1 MEEHQCG
8 SVELV
13 FFFLSLLSVA
23 GESARCARRSRRA
36 TELLRE
42 SGIFLHTSQA
52 SNRYQHIFISVRSGK
67 ANLVCS

>member
-1 MEEHQCG
+1 MEEHQRG
-8 SVELV
+8 SVELL

-42 SGIFLHTSQA
+42 SGVFLYTSQGFKPLQA
-52 SNRYQHIFISVRSGK
+52 HLHFGP
-67 ANLVCS
+67 

>member
-1 MEEHQCG
+1 MEEHQRG
-8 SVELV
+8 SVELF

-42 SGIFLHTSQA
+42 SGVFFLHEQGLQTVTST
-52 SNRYQHIFISVRSGK
+52 SSFRSVAGRQI
-67 ANLVCS
+67 